1 MRNHT
6 HRVLSEF
13 KMTPAQWAI
22 LFTASYYLPAPVN
35 QFVIEAQHE
44 SDENFSTDQIME
56 AFEDCLDYG
65 WICSADHMSHQQFD
79 ADEWESDSSDRLET
93 GIVLTDAGNELKEAV
108 SLAILETVEID

>member
-13 KMTPAQWAI
+13 KITPAQWAI
-22 LFTASYYLPAPVN
+22 LFTASYYLPAPMN
-35 QFVIEAQHE
+35 QFIIEAQLE
-44 SDENFSTDQIME
+44 SDENFTSDQMME

-65 WICSADHMSHQQFD
+65 WICSADLMHNQQFD
-79 ADEWESDSSDRLET
+79 ADEWEGDSSDRLET
-93 GIVLTDAGNELKEAV
+93 GILLTEAGNELKEEV